1 MRSLLRRAGIDV
13 VAYEPRNYPH
23 LRRPLLL
30 RELGIRLV
38 IDGGASDGSWAARLR
53 QEGYSHRIL
62 SIEPYSASFAE
73 LERRAAG
80 DDGWECRRVALA
92 AAAGSGE
99 LHVAGNRQSS
109 SLMPILPLQ
118 SELAPGTGEIGV
130 EPVELARLDDLVAES
145 AGPIYLKLDL
155 QGGELAAL
163 RGAERTLEDAQAV
176 EVELS
181 TVPLYEGQPLLPEV
195 LEFLAA
201 SGYRIIGLET
211 AFRNR
216 ETGDLIQTNALL
228 RRA

>member
-1 MRSLLRRAGIDV
+1 MRSLLRRLGLDV
-13 VAYEPRNYPH
+13 VAYAPRNYPH

-38 IDGGASDGSWAARLR
+38 IDGGASDGGWAAHLR
-53 QEGYSHRIL
+53 QQGYSGRIL

-92 AAAGSGE
+92 ASPGSGE

-109 SLMPILPLQ
+109 SLMPILPLLTQ
-118 SELAPGTGEIGV
+118 LEPATGEVGV
-130 EPVELARLDDLVAES
+130 ETVELARLDDLVSAP
-145 AGPIYLKLDL
+145 AGPTYLKLDL
-155 QGGELAAL
+155 QGGELGAL
-163 RGAERTLEDAQAV
+163 CGAERTLAAV
-176 EVELS
+176 GAIEVELS

-195 LEFLAA
+195 FEFLAA
-201 SGYRIIGLET
+201 SGFRVIGLET
-211 AFRNR
+211 AVRNR

-228 RRA
+228 VRA